1 MYNAIFKEIIM
12 ESDLD
17 YVRRKLQDPI
27 YNIGAIANQLNIQR
41 YRLDK
46 IIKGGDAKYSLI
58 ETLSVYF
65 KNIAA

>member
-1 MYNAIFKEIIM
+1 MGVIM

-17 YVRRKLQDPI
+17 YVRRKLKDPI

-46 IIKGGDAKYSLI
+46 IIKGGDAKFSLI
-58 ETLSVYF
+58 ETLCIYF
-65 KNIAA
+65 KDSAL